1 MCTLKRIAALATAA
15 LLASCGGGGDPG
27 TSPFGASGS
36 DSGISPFPSSGA
48 PPAAGTTAEGA
59 YGGTLTGSPSTAFQ
73 LLVLE
78 DGSFWS
84 MYGTATASFFGV
96 AGFVQ
101 GTGTSVNGSFTSTS
115 TKDFGFYPAVAGT
128 TNATYNTSA
137 RTIVG
142 TVSSSLGTVGFSGG
156 PIADSLYD
164 YSAAANLSTVSG
176 SWVTSSLTGESVAV
190 SISASG
196 AVMGASSLGCNFAG
210 NVAPRSSG
218 KNVFNVT
225 LTFGPAPCELAGQA
239 ATGIAV
245 AYPLAS
251 GQTQLVVAVTDLSRT
266 AGTAVF
272 GTR

>member
-1 MCTLKRIAALATAA
+1 M
-15 LLASCGGGGDPG
+15 
-27 TSPFGASGS
+27 
-36 DSGISPFPSSGA
+36 
-48 PPAAGTTAEGA
+48 TAEGV
-59 YGGTLTGSPSTAFQ
+59 YGGTLSGSPSTAFR

-84 MYGTATASFFGV
+84 MYGTATASVFGV
-96 AGFVQ
+96 AGFTQ
-101 GTGTSVNGSFTSTS
+101 GAGTSVNGTFTSTNA
-115 TKDFGFYPAVAGT
+115 KDFGFYPAVAGT
-128 TNATYNTSA
+128 ATATYNTNA
-137 RTIVG
+137 GTISG
-142 TVSSSLGTVGFSGG
+142 TSVTSSGTVGFSGG
-156 PIADSLYD
+156 PIADSLYN

-190 SISASG
+190 SIGANG
-196 AVMGASSLGCNFAG
+196 AVTGTSSLGCNFAG
-210 NVAPRSSG
+210 NVAPRPSG
-218 KNVFNVT
+218 KNVYNVT
-225 LTFGPAPCELAGQA
+225 LTFGPSPCLLAGQA